1 MKKCYI
7 EWSALYHCT
16 HRQVGHGRGHFLGK
30 DYIYL
35 RQYFSFLHSIL
46 YLFSYFGRELLR
58 FAWHLALSIF
68 HHSFLPDPR
77 AIYYHCQNISYRER
91 EYIFW
96 KEKKTEDKI
105 ESLESVNNFWNLF
118 LIINVNFMKETVSR
132 DLYALNFFLSHYT
145 NPFGSLFDKYFAKI
159 FNAKVR
165 IFYSSMSL
173 STWSEKFRL
182 R

>member
-1 MKKCYI
+1 MEEVI
-7 EWSALYHCT
+7 
-16 HRQVGHGRGHFLGK
+16 F
-30 DYIYL
+30 YIYL

-145 NPFGSLFDKYFAKI
+145 NPFGSLFDKYFARI

>member
-7 EWSALYHCT
+7 ELSALYHYSLYT
-16 HRQVGHGRGHFLGK
+16 QAGRTWKRSFSTYICDSTLVFYIQFFIYSPTLGENYW
-30 DYIYL
+30 DLPGISL
-35 RQYFSFLHSIL
+35 SPSFIIAFCPIRAPSIITA
-46 YLFSYFGRELLR
+46 R
-58 FAWHLALSIF
+58 IF
-68 HHSFLPDPR
+68 PT
-77 AIYYHCQNISYRER
+77 ER